1 MTDQTSRRD
10 FIKTSSAAALGAGLL
25 SNQPISARAYA
36 AGDDAV
42 KVGLVG
48 CGGRGS
54 GAAEQA
60 LSVKNNVK
68 ITAMGDAF
76 RHRLD
81 GCYNGLRKKFEKEPE
96 KIDVSEDQK
105 YVGLDAFQ

>member
-1 MTDQTSRRD
+1 MADQTSRRD
-10 FIKTSSAAALGAGLL
+10 FLKTSSAVAVGAGLL
-25 SNQPISARAYA
+25 ANFPMNARAFA
-36 AGDDAV
+36 DGDDAV

-81 GCYNGLRKKFEKEPE
+81 RTYDGLRRKFAEQPE
-96 KIDVSEDQK
+96 KIDVSEDQ
-105 YVGLDAFQ
+105 